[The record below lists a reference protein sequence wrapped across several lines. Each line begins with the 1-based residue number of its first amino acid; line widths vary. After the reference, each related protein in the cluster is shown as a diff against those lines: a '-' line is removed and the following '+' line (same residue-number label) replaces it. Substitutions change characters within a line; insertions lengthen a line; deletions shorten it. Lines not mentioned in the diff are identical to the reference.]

1 MPPHCDSLD
10 GPVVRAAELALE
22 TGEAERVLPY
32 VPAAAEKE
40 VVAAFELA
48 RAVRP
53 LTPQAR
59 ELADTAFFETVVRVH
74 RAGEGAP
81 YTGLK
86 PAGLDVGPVIPVAER
101 AIAAEAPDELV
112 ALLCRFVEHE
122 VEQRFDRMLA
132 LAPADGDVASQRA
145 YVEAMLGLEV
155 WAHSLY
161 QAMRAQPHEHG
172 EHGHEPAED
181 LLATPSAI

>member
-10 GPVVRAAELALE
+10 GPVVRAAQLALE
-22 TGEAERVLPY
+22 NGEVARILPY
-32 VPAAAEKE
+32 VPASAEDE
-40 VVAAFELA
+40 IVAAFELA
-48 RAVRP
+48 RAVRS
-53 LTPQAR
+53 LTPEAR
-59 ELADTAFFETVVRVH
+59 KLADTAFFETVVRVH

-101 AIAAEAPDELV
+101 AIAAGAPDELA

-122 VEQRFDRMLA
+122 VERRFDRMLA
-132 LAPADGDVASQRA
+132 LVPANGDIAAHRA
-145 YVEAMLGLEV
+145 YVEAMLGLQV

-161 QAMRAQPHEHG
+161 QAIRAQPHEHE
-172 EHGHEPAED
+172 EHGHEPAEHVHV
-181 LLATPSAI
+181 

>member
-10 GPVVRAAELALE
+10 GPVVRAAQLALAN
-22 TGEAERVLPY
+22 GEVALILPY
-32 VPAAAEKE
+32 VPAAAEDE
-40 VVAAFELA
+40 IVAAFDLA
-48 RAVRP
+48 VAVRT
-53 LTPQAR
+53 LTPEAN

-101 AIAAEAPDELV
+101 AIAAGTPDELA
-112 ALLCRFVEHE
+112 ALLCGLVEQE

-132 LAPADGDVASQRA
+132 LEPPNGDVAAHRA
-145 YVEAMLGLEV
+145 HVDAMLGLQV

-161 QAMRAQPHEHG
+161 LAIRARPHKHG
-172 EHGHEPAED
+172 EHSVEPTEHVHA
-181 LLATPSAI
+181 